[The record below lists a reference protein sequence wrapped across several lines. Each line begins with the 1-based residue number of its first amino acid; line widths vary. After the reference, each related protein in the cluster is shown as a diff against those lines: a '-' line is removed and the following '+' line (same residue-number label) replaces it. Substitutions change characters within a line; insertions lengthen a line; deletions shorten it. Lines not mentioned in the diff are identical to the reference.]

1 LFTPIKSALL
11 RRFLLA
17 NVARRHKNLLRDI
30 GQIVVFVAFLIMLR
44 EGTEAAIIV
53 GIVSSYLAQTGRRQ
67 WLPAVWIGIIGAI
80 VACVALAAGLNAAGA
95 EFPQRQQEM
104 FEGCVAVIAVVMLTS
119 MVFWMRKAARS
130 IASDLRASVDAALS
144 RQNRSGFALASLA
157 FLAVGREGLETIF
170 FLSAIVQQSHGRSI
184 LIGAALGLICAFGI
198 GSAIYVGGTRINLR
212 RFFQWTG
219 VFIIFVAAG
228 LLAGAVRAFHEA
240 GIWNGFQGATFD
252 LSNILP
258 ADGILGTLLGGFF
271 GYQEAPTVGELVAYF
286 GFLIPVLA
294 LFFTRPY
301 RRPTAASPV
310 ASNVH

>member
-1 LFTPIKSALL
+1 M
-11 RRFLLA
+11 
-17 NVARRHKNLLRDI
+17 
-30 GQIVVFVAFLIMLR
+30 FVAFLIMLR

-67 WLPAVWIGIIGAI
+67 WLPAVWVGIIGAI
-80 VACVALAAGLNAAGA
+80 AGCIALAAALEVAGA

-144 RQNRSGFALASLA
+144 RGRRGGLALASLA

-170 FLSAIVQQSHGRSI
+170 FLSAIVQQSQNWSI
-184 LIGAALGLICAFGI
+184 LIGAALGLICAFAI
-198 GSAIYVGGTRINLR
+198 GLAIYVGGTRIKLQH
-212 RFFQWTG
+212 FFQWTG

-240 GIWNGFQGATFD
+240 GIWNGLQGATFD

-258 ADGILGTLLGGFF
+258 ADGLFGTLLSGFF
-271 GYQEAPTVGELVAYF
+271 GYQEAPTVGELVAYL
-286 GFLIPVLA
+286 GFLIPVLL
-294 LFFTRPY
+294 LFFTR
-301 RRPTAASPV
+301 RDRPPMAVLPLGSKAR
-310 ASNVH
+310 

>member
-1 LFTPIKSALL
+1 
-11 RRFLLA
+11 
-17 NVARRHKNLLRDI
+17 
-30 GQIVVFVAFLIMLR
+30 
-44 EGTEAAIIV
+44 
-53 GIVSSYLAQTGRRQ
+53 
-67 WLPAVWIGIIGAI
+67 VWIGIVGAI
-80 VACVALAAGLNAAGA
+80 AACAALAAALEAAGT

-104 FEGCVAVIAVVMLTS
+104 FEGCVALIAVAMLTS

-130 IASDLRASVDAALS
+130 IASDLRASVDAALA
-144 RQNRSGFALASLA
+144 RQNSGGFALALLA

-170 FLSAIVQQSHGRSI
+170 FLAAIVRQSQGWSI

-198 GSAIYVGGTRINLR
+198 GLVIYVGGTRINLR

-228 LLAGAVRAFHEA
+228 LVAGAVRAFHEA
-240 GIWNGFQGATFD
+240 GLWNGLQGATFN
-252 LSNILP
+252 LSDILP

-286 GFLIPVLA
+286 GFLIPVLL
-294 LFFTRPY
+294 LFFTRRD
-301 RRPTAASPV
+301 RRPMAASPV

>member
-1 LFTPIKSALL
+1 
-11 RRFLLA
+11 
-17 NVARRHKNLLRDI
+17 
-30 GQIVVFVAFLIMLR
+30 VFVAFLIMLR

-80 VACVALAAGLNAAGA
+80 IGCIGLAAALEAAGA

-104 FEGCVAVIAVVMLTS
+104 FEGCVAVVAVVMLTS

-130 IASDLRASVDAALS
+130 MASDLRASVDAALS
-144 RQNRSGFALASLA
+144 RSGGGGFALAALA

-170 FLSAIVQQSHGRSI
+170 FLSAIVQQSQSSSI
-184 LIGAALGLICAFGI
+184 LIGAALGLVCAFGI
-198 GSAIYVGGTRINLR
+198 GLAIYVGGTRIKLR
-212 RFFQWTG
+212 HFFQWTG

-240 GIWNGFQGATFD
+240 GIWNGLQGATFD

-258 ADGILGTLLGGFF
+258 ADSLVGTLLGGFF
-271 GYQEAPTVGELVAYF
+271 GYQEAPTVGELVVYLA
-286 GFLIPVLA
+286 FLIPALL
-294 LFFTRPY
+294 LFFTR
-301 RRPTAASPV
+301 RERPPVTALPLG
-310 ASNVH
+310 SNAQ

>member
-1 LFTPIKSALL
+1 MI
-11 RRFLLA
+11 
-17 NVARRHKNLLRDI
+17 
-30 GQIVVFVAFLIMLR
+30 VFVAFLIMLR

-67 WLPAVWIGIIGAI
+67 WLPAVWIGIISAVVG
-80 VACVALAAGLNAAGA
+80 CVLLAAALGLAGA

-144 RQNRSGFALASLA
+144 RQNRGGITLASLA

-170 FLSAIVQQSHGRSI
+170 FLSAIIQQSQGWSI
-184 LIGAALGLICAFGI
+184 LIGAVLGLICAFGI
-198 GSAIYVGGTRINLR
+198 GFAIYVGGVRINLR

-240 GIWNGFQGATFD
+240 GIWNGLQGATFD

-258 ADGILGTLLGGFF
+258 ADGIVGTLLGGFF
-271 GYQEAPTVGELVAYF
+271 GYQEAPTVGELIAYF
-286 GFLIPVLA
+286 GFLIPVLL
-294 LFFTRPY
+294 LFFARHD
-301 RRPTAASPV
+301 RRPMAASPV
-310 ASNVH
+310 PSNVH

>member
-1 LFTPIKSALL
+1 LL
-11 RRFLLA
+11 
-17 NVARRHKNLLRDI
+17 HKN

-53 GIVSSYLAQTGRRQ
+53 GIVSSYLTQTGRRR
-67 WLPAVWIGIIGAI
+67 WLPAVWIGIVGAI
-80 VACVALAAGLNAAGA
+80 AACVALAAALEAAGA

-104 FEGCVAVIAVVMLTS
+104 FEGCVAVIAVAMLTS

-130 IASDLRASVDAALS
+130 IASDLRASVDAAVT
-144 RQNRSGFALASLA
+144 RQHSGGFALASLA

-170 FLSAIVQQSHGRSI
+170 FLAAIVQQSQGWSI

-198 GSAIYVGGTRINLR
+198 GLAIYVGGTRINLR

-240 GIWNGFQGATFD
+240 GLWNGLQGATFD

-286 GFLIPVLA
+286 GFLIPALL
-294 LFFTRPY
+294 LFFTRRD
-301 RRPTAASPV
+301 RRPMATSPV

>member
-1 LFTPIKSALL
+1 LL
-11 RRFLLA
+11 HE
-17 NVARRHKNLLRDI
+17 N

-53 GIVSSYLAQTGRRQ
+53 GIVSSYLAQTGRRR
-67 WLPAVWIGIIGAI
+67 WLPAVWIGIVGAI
-80 VACVALAAGLNAAGA
+80 AACAALAAALEAAGA

-104 FEGCVAVIAVVMLTS
+104 FEGCVALIAVAMLTS

-130 IASDLRASVDAALS
+130 IASDLRASVDAALA
-144 RQNRSGFALASLA
+144 RQNSGGFALALLA

-170 FLSAIVQQSHGRSI
+170 FLAAIVRQSQGWSI

-198 GSAIYVGGTRINLR
+198 GLVIYVGGTRINLR

-240 GIWNGFQGATFD
+240 GLWNGLQGATFN
-252 LSNILP
+252 LSDILP

-286 GFLIPVLA
+286 GFLIPVLL
-294 LFFTRPY
+294 LFFTRRD
-301 RRPTAASPV
+301 RRPMPASPV

>member
-1 LFTPIKSALL
+1 M
-11 RRFLLA
+11 
-17 NVARRHKNLLRDI
+17 
-30 GQIVVFVAFLIMLR
+30 VVFVAFLIMLR

-53 GIVSSYLAQTGRRQ
+53 GIVSSYLAQTDRRQ

-80 VACVALAAGLNAAGA
+80 AACAALAAALEVAGT
-95 EFPQRQQEM
+95 EFPQRQQEL
-104 FEGCVAVIAVVMLTS
+104 FEGIVAVIAVAMLTS

-144 RQNRSGFALASLA
+144 RRRRGGFALATLA

-170 FLSAIVQQSHGRSI
+170 FLSAIIQQSQGWSI
-184 LIGAALGLICAFGI
+184 LIGAVLGLICAFGI
-198 GSAIYVGGTRINLR
+198 GFAIYVGGTRINLR

-240 GIWNGFQGATFD
+240 GIWNGLQGPTFD
-252 LSNILP
+252 LSGILP
-258 ADGILGTLLGGFF
+258 ADGLVGTLLGGFF

-286 GFLIPVLA
+286 GFLIPILL
-294 LFFTRPY
+294 LFFTQRD
-301 RRPTAASPV
+301 RRPMAASPV

>member
-1 LFTPIKSALL
+1 
-11 RRFLLA
+11 
-17 NVARRHKNLLRDI
+17 
-30 GQIVVFVAFLIMLR
+30 VFVAFLIMLR

-53 GIVSSYLAQTGRRQ
+53 GIVSSYLAQTDRRQ

-80 VACVALAAGLNAAGA
+80 AACAALAAALEVAGA
-95 EFPQRQQEM
+95 EFPQRQQEL
-104 FEGCVAVIAVVMLTS
+104 FEGVVALIAVAMLTS

-144 RQNRSGFALASLA
+144 RGGRGGFALATLA

-170 FLSAIVQQSHGRSI
+170 FLSAIVQQSQGWSI
-184 LIGAALGLICAFGI
+184 LIGAVLGLICAFGI
-198 GSAIYVGGTRINLR
+198 GFAIYVGGTRINLR

-240 GIWNGFQGATFD
+240 GIWNGLQGPAFD
-252 LSNILP
+252 LSRILP
-258 ADGILGTLLGGFF
+258 ADGLVGTLLGGFF
-271 GYQEAPTVGELVAYF
+271 GYQEAPTVGELVAYL
-286 GFLIPVLA
+286 GFLIPILL
-294 LFFTRPY
+294 LFFTQRD
-301 RRPTAASPV
+301 RRPMAASPV

>member
-1 LFTPIKSALL
+1 M
-11 RRFLLA
+11 
-17 NVARRHKNLLRDI
+17 
-30 GQIVVFVAFLIMLR
+30 VVFVAFLIMLR

-53 GIVSSYLAQTGRRQ
+53 GIVSSYLAQTDRRQ

-80 VACVALAAGLNAAGA
+80 AACAVLAAALEVAGA
-95 EFPQRQQEM
+95 EFPQRQQEL
-104 FEGCVAVIAVVMLTS
+104 FEGVVAVIAVAMLTS

-144 RQNRSGFALASLA
+144 RRRRGGFSLATLA

-170 FLSAIVQQSHGRSI
+170 FLSAIVQQSQGWSI
-184 LIGAALGLICAFGI
+184 LIGAVLGLICAFGI
-198 GSAIYVGGTRINLR
+198 GFAIYVGGTRINLR

-240 GIWNGFQGATFD
+240 GIWNGLQGPTFD
-252 LSNILP
+252 LSRILP
-258 ADGILGTLLGGFF
+258 ADGLVGTLLGGFF

-286 GFLIPVLA
+286 GFLIPILL
-294 LFFTRPY
+294 LFFTQRD
-301 RRPTAASPV
+301 RRPMAASPV

>member
-1 LFTPIKSALL
+1 MRGGGIKT
-11 RRFLLA
+11 
-17 NVARRHKNLLRDI
+17 LLRDN
-30 GQIVVFVAFLIMLR
+30 GQIIVFVAFLIMLR

-53 GIVSSYLAQTGRRQ
+53 GIVSGYLAQTGRRQ

-80 VACVALAAGLNAAGA
+80 AACVALAAALNAAGA

-119 MVFWMRKAARS
+119 MVFWMREAARS

-144 RQNRSGFALASLA
+144 RQNRGGFALASLA

-170 FLSAIVQQSHGRSI
+170 FLSAIVEQSQGWSI
-184 LIGAALGLICAFGI
+184 LIGAALGLICALGI
-198 GSAIYVGGTRINLR
+198 GLAIYVGGTRINLR

-240 GIWNGFQGATFD
+240 GIWNGLQGATFD

-271 GYQEAPTVGELVAYF
+271 GYQEAPTVSEFVAYF
-286 GFLIPVLA
+286 GFLIPVL
-294 LFFTRPY
+294 LFFFTRRD
-301 RRPTAASPV
+301 RRPMVASPV